1 MQLSF
6 RTLSTFTALL
16 CSLLAL
22 VWGVMPDW
30 LLASWDIEYSL
41 AAGLIAR
48 RTAVLFAA
56 LSVIFYLVRNEV
68 PSTTRHALSNG
79 FIIGCWG
86 LAALGFG
93 EWLNGHAGP
102 GILLAVVVE
111 LALGLAFLQTRR
123 VSAELETKALY
134 PPCGGAALPQGYAEG
149 RCEVRQSVRL
159 FPDSH

>member
-6 RTLSTFTALL
+6 RALSTFTSLL
-16 CSLLAL
+16 CFLLAL
-22 VWGVMPDW
+22 VWGLLPDW
-30 LLASWDIEYSL
+30 LLSIWGLEYSL
-41 AAGLIAR
+41 AVGVVAR
-48 RTAVLFAA
+48 RSAMLFAA
-56 LSVIFYLVRNEV
+56 LGVMFYLVRNES

-79 FIIGCWG
+79 FMVGCWG

-123 VSAELETKALY
+123 VSMELETV
-134 PPCGGAALPQGYAEG
+134 G
-149 RCEVRQSVRL
+149 
-159 FPDSH
+159 